1 MISNIHILPEV
12 KHQGVLKL
20 NTYQIKK
27 RGAISTRNMLMLI
40 HSHCIPT

>member
-20 NTYQIKK
+20 NTHQMKK
-27 RGAISTRNMLMLI
+27 RAAPSTRNMLSI
-40 HSHCIPT
+40 I